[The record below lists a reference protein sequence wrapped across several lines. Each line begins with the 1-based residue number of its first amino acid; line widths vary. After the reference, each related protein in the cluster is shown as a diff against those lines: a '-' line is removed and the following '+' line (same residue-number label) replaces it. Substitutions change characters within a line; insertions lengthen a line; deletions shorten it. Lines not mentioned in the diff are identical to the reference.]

1 MFDCRSVELPPG
13 QVPVRCRSGQGQ
25 GPVRCRSEGV
35 RNRPDGTLTTRL
47 AARPREHYSAGYIPL
62 TRIDF
67 RARGATRRQPPS
79 AGASPSSTVEGA
91 FLTAIAIAQ
100 PQKARS
106 FELRAALALA
116 KLYQATK
123 TASPKPTRCSRPC
136 STDSRQR
143 PSSPRSS
150 RRADVR
156 LSVCGQSPIA
166 TK

>member
-1 MFDCRSVELPPG
+1 
-13 QVPVRCRSGQGQ
+13 VPVRAGSGPGQ
-25 GPVRCRSEGV
+25 MPVRRGTKSARWNSDHALSPHV
-35 RNRPDGTLTTRL
+35 RVNIIPRAIFRYPGNAYRL
-47 AARPREHYSAGYIPL
+47 SRQKELR
-62 TRIDF
+62 
-67 RARGATRRQPPS
+67 RRQPPS
-79 AGASPSSTVEGA
+79 AGASPSSTADGA

-143 PSSPRSS
+143 LSSPRSS
-150 RRADVR
+150 RGCGRAAKRVVR
-156 LSVCGQSPIA
+156 VPSGRFRPLLTGI
-166 TK
+166 